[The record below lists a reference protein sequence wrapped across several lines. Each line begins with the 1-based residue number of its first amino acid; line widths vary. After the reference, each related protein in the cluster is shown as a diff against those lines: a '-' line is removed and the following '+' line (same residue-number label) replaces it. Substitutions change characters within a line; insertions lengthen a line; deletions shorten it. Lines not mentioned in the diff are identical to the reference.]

1 MRSGAAFVAAA
12 EFAARSQTDS
22 QGAAAFARAEFVQAA
37 FARAAFAGE
46 SARAEFEGEFVG
58 LGPTV
63 QPLPDRDSPHGPPDD
78 FPGKSSFGIDQKQL
92 TLQTVRHYSSGC

>member
-37 FARAAFAGE
+37 FEGE

-63 QPLPDRDSPHGPPDD
+63 QPLPDRDSPHRPPDD